1 MAIVKEDYT
10 ALITSQYQ
18 NSTKF
23 LDWLSSGILQVAE
36 DAATLLEGMDAS
48 FDLDTAV
55 GPQLD
60 VVGELVGL
68 SRRLEVEIYE
78 SDVGFTWDDE
88 DLGWDCG
95 IWISGTE
102 TVLLDLPD
110 DVYRTCIKVQIAANY
125 WDGSID
131 QAYEIWQNL
140 FGSNPILAIQNRLNM
155 TMDFMMYGDDS
166 IAIISYLFSQEY
178 ISFRP
183 AGVGCTYHVDT
194 VTEPFFAWDFDEG
207 DTFLFAGWDV
217 GQWSAGGFLEPT

>member
-23 LDWLSSGILQVAE
+23 LDWLSSGTFQVAE
-36 DAATLLEGMDAS
+36 DIASLLEGMDQK
-48 FDLDTAV
+48 FDLDVAV

-60 VVGELVGL
+60 VVGDLAGL

-78 SDVGFTWDDE
+78 SDVGFTWDDAN
-88 DLGWDCG
+88 LGWDCG
-95 IWISGTE
+95 IWVEGTS

-125 WDGSID
+125 WNGSID

-217 GQWSAGGFLEPT
+217 GQWSAGGFLEPS